1 MSYLKVLRAKAGYGR
16 KKVIEGLNFQA
27 EKGKIT
33 LVVGPNGS
41 GKSTLAMIIA
51 GLLRLSEGS
60 ILLNGEDITHLVA
73 EERARRGISLVPERR
88 HLFSEMSV
96 KENLLMGGIYLPTL
110 QVEKEIKK
118 VYRLFPVLKMRTHQ
132 IAGTL
137 SGGEQQML
145 TIARALICNPE
156 VLILDEPCR
165 GISYKLIEKILRV
178 LLYLKE
184 KGTTIILIEQN
195 AEVMEIADYAYA
207 MQVGRVIARGKPQ
220 KVLSQKNIKTLF
232 FE

>member
-60 ILLNGEDITHLVA
+60 ILLNGEDITHLAA

-96 KENLLMGGIYLPTL
+96 KE
-110 QVEKEIKK
+110 
-118 VYRLFPVLKMRTHQ
+118 
-132 IAGTL
+132 L
-137 SGGEQQML
+137 S
-145 TIARALICNPE
+145 LIH
-156 VLILDEPCR
+156 I
-165 GISYKLIEKILRV
+165 
-178 LLYLKE
+178 
-184 KGTTIILIEQN
+184 
-195 AEVMEIADYAYA
+195 
-207 MQVGRVIARGKPQ
+207 
-220 KVLSQKNIKTLF
+220 
-232 FE
+232 